1 MGRENWHERYKKVEP
16 ILEKK
21 RFHLSK
27 EPALQERVHAL
38 QAEFEKFKSEHPEVV
53 DFTFYG
59 SLSKG
64 YAAESSDIDG
74 MLDDA
79 IKYFVE

>member
-1 MGRENWHERYKKVEP
+1 MKKGSRKNNHAQKDLIIEFF
-16 ILEKK
+16 KK
-21 RFHLSK
+21 NPSRDIK
-27 EPALQERVHAL
+27 
-38 QAEFEKFKSEHPEVV
+38 HPEVV